1 MLPDVFTSSYLRQLE
16 MLSINTRRAFL
27 GQRQGTHISLKRGQ
41 GIEFFDYRKYEL
53 GDNPRHIDWG
63 LFGRSEKLYVKR
75 FREEQALSILM
86 LMDTSPSMAVMPAKG
101 ISKWEMARNLALS
114 LSYIALMK
122 HDTVFVGLTSG
133 GAIPRYGGGQG
144 IHRMSDFFTGVQP
157 AQPANLVREVMRVA
171 SRVKFPGMVLFFS
184 DLLFPFEDFQQ
195 SVNILLSKNLD
206 MSVIR
211 VASPLEHDPFQGVQ
225 SALAVDS
232 ETGEEIEMALSS
244 GALDEYRRRLAE
256 HIDRNRKFLAHRGI
270 RLLEVTTEVPLVSVV
285 AQDLVRAGVVQ

>member
-1 MLPDVFTSSYLRQLE
+1 MLPDVFTASYLRQLE

-86 LMDTSPSMAVMPAKG
+86 LMDSTPSMSVVPQQG
-101 ISKWEMARNLALS
+101 VSKWEMAKNLALS

-122 HDTVFVGLTSG
+122 HDTVFLGLTSG
-133 GAIPRYGGGQG
+133 GAIPRYAGGQG
-144 IHRMSDFFTGVQP
+144 VHRMSDFLKNVQLT
-157 AQPANLVREVMRVA
+157 QPPSLMREVLRVA

-184 DLLFPFEDFQQ
+184 DLLFPFEELQQ

-211 VASPLEHDPFQGVQ
+211 LVSPLELDPFQGI
-225 SALAVDS
+225 SNALAIDS
-232 ETGEEIEMALSS
+232 ETGEQIEMAISP
-244 GALDEYRRRLAE
+244 GALKVYQERLVE
-256 HIDRNRKFLAHRGI
+256 HIEQCRRFLAHRGV
-270 RLLEVTTEVPLVSVV
+270 RLLEISTEMPLSSVI

>member
-1 MLPDVFTSSYLRQLE
+1 MLPDVFSTRYLRQLE

-27 GQRQGTHISLKRGQ
+27 GQRQGSHISLKRGQ

-75 FREEQALSILM
+75 FREEQSLSILM
-86 LMDTSPSMAVMPAKG
+86 LMDTSPSMAVVPAGG

-133 GAIPRYGGGQG
+133 GAIPRFGGGQG
-144 IHRMSDFFTGVQP
+144 IHRMASFLEQIKPLQP
-157 AQPANLVREVMRVA
+157 VSMVREIMRVA

-184 DLLFPFEDFQQ
+184 DLLFPFADFQQ
-195 SVNILLSKNLD
+195 SINMLLSKNLD
-206 MSVIR
+206 MSVVR
-211 VASPLEHDPFQGVQ
+211 LVSPLEQDPFQGA
-225 SALAVDS
+225 SHALAIDS
-232 ETGEEIEMALSS
+232 ETGEEIEMALPPS
-244 GALDEYRRRLAE
+244 ALKVYQERLRE
-256 HIDRNRKFLAHRGI
+256 HIAQNRQFLAHRGV
-270 RLLEVTTEVPLVSVV
+270 RLLEISTQTPLSSVI